1 MGTYTLRERWRER
14 LLREVRFD
22 ELAFVFFFE
31 VEEDLLFVVFVVLG
45 FLRGEAAPR
54 LSGAT
59 RPTPSTRSSKV
70 SFEHI
75 GFILYIYFVW

>member
-22 ELAFVFFFE
+22 EPAFVFFFE
-31 VEEDLLFVVFVVLG
+31 VVEALLFVVFVVLG

-59 RPTPSTRSSKV
+59 RPTPSARSSKV

>member
-1 MGTYTLRERWRER
+1 MGTYTLWERWRER

-22 ELAFVFFFE
+22 EPAFVFFFE

-59 RPTPSTRSSKV
+59 RPTPSARSSQV